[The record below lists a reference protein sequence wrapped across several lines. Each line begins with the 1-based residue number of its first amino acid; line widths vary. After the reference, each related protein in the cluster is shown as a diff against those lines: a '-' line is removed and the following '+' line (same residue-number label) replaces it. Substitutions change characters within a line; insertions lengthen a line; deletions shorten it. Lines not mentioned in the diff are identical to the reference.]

1 MKPVIKSLI
10 KKNNKI
16 TIYFDFKRED
26 GTIAFTTIIE
36 GKTEEEIYQK
46 LKKRW
51 KLLKDKNEEHSDS
64 NLKLKK
70 SLEFR
75 IEDLAKEIL

>member
-1 MKPVIKSLI
+1 MKPVIKSFT

-16 TIYFDFKRED
+16 TIYFDFKRADE
-26 GTIAFTTIIE
+26 TIAFTTCIE

-51 KLLKDKNEEHSDS
+51 EILKDKNEEYSDS
-64 NLKLKK
+64 NFKLRKN
-70 SLEFR
+70 LESR
-75 IEDLAKEIL
+75 IDDLAKEIS